1 MLSTWFL
8 PDYAYLVQ
16 CPLGRSP
23 TSPSSSKNILGMLA
37 LVFSSS
43 SLPWS
48 STQGS
53 WRLGLM
59 ELTKI
64 EMCVCSTS
72 KSQDL
77 LCIILNCIHLVVSHL
92 SSPWEEFYPC
102 CMPEKKSIASSS
114 SEHNLVSSLW
124 EGHHSSPFLSC
135 DDGQEEIQQTFCSG
149 HLEVTK
155 IDNTLVVAF
164 VIFGS

>member
-1 MLSTWFL
+1 MEILYRMKMLSTWFL

-53 WRLGLM
+53 WRLGLI

-64 EMCVCSTS
+64 EMCVCNTS

-92 SSPWEEFYPC
+92 SSPWKEFYPC
-102 CMPEKKSIASSS
+102 MPEKIRSHLLLQNITLFPACGKGII
-114 SEHNLVSSLW
+114 LV
-124 EGHHSSPFLSC
+124 HSCHAPM
-135 DDGQEEIQQTFCSG
+135 DRRKYSG
-149 HLEVTK
+149 R
-155 IDNTLVVAF
+155 
-164 VIFGS
+164 